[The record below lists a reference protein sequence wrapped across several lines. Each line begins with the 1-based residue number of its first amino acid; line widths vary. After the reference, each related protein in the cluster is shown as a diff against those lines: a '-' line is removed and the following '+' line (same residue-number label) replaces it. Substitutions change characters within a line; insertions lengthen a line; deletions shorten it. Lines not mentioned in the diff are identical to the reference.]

1 MDKYDPEQLI
11 QQVYS
16 KASKLFRA
24 RAKLVKVMGKYYYKK
39 MDQEEFKHKFPR
51 FCQVQDGIHSEQDL
65 ADFLAKEQCIRDPYD
80 QVQYKFIFIP
90 NFTEKESVLV
100 FKCH

>member
-39 MDQEEFKHKFPR
+39 MD
-51 FCQVQDGIHSEQDL
+51 
-65 ADFLAKEQCIRDPYD
+65 
-80 QVQYKFIFIP
+80 
-90 NFTEKESVLV
+90 
-100 FKCH
+100 

>member
-1 MDKYDPEQLI
+1 MYA
-11 QQVYS
+11 
-16 KASKLFRA
+16 KAVKLFRA
-24 RAKLVKVMGKYYYKK
+24 RAKLVKVMGKYYYKR
-39 MDQEEFKHKFPR
+39 MDPEEFKVKFPK
-51 FCQVQDGIHSEQDL
+51 FCQIQDGIHNEQEL

-90 NFTEKESVLV
+90 NYTEKESVFV